1 MKLPD
6 LIKQAVEEGDWKKV
20 CAVYTA
26 ITGKPLAPPK
36 PKKVEL
42 DLANFEV
49 TPELLAAILGDDAQ
63 QDSVRQAMID
73 DTGWSYEEDAAAQ
86 AEANEPVEETSQR
99 AHLEKPIAPVVSK
112 PIIKDPNDFSV
123 APRVQRRQDG
133 KQPARKEPMTIP
145 SQRSN
150 KFQDNLQLEAKDL
163 KKNNPKLEAM
173 YGDASRRVLRDE
185 TESTGGEINV
195 QCSLCGVHQR
205 VATALAVGWHPS
217 EDENTYRCNSC
228 NTPSGRRKAER
239 KLRELEG
246 TR

>member
-26 ITGKPLAPPK
+26 ITGKPLSPPK
-36 PKKVEL
+36 PKKKEL
-42 DLANFEV
+42 DLANFEI
-49 TPELLAAILGDDAQ
+49 TPDLLQAIMGDDS
-63 QDSVRQAMID
+63 QDDKLPA
-73 DTGWSYEEDAAAQ
+73 GWSEDEAAA
-86 AEANEPVEETSQR
+86 AEEEANDLGRPEPVEETSQR
-99 AHLEKPIAPVVSK
+99 AYIENPTAPVVSK

-133 KQPARKEPMTIP
+133 KQQARKEPMTIP
-145 SQRSN
+145 KQRTN
-150 KFQDNLQLEAKDL
+150 KFQDTLVLEAKDL
-163 KKNNPKLEAM
+163 KQNNPKLAAM

-185 TESTGGEINV
+185 TESTGGEIDV
-195 QCSLCGVHQR
+195 ECSLCGIQQT
-205 VATALAVGWHPS
+205 VASPLAVGWHPS
-217 EDENTYRCNSC
+217 PDENTYRCNSC

-239 KLRELEG
+239 RLRELEG